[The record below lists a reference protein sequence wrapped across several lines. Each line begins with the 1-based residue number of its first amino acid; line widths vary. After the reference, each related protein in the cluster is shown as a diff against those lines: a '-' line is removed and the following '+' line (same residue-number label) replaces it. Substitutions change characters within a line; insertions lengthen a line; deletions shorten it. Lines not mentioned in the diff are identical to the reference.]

1 MSMSNAGAL
10 HRLTTT
16 SVRRGARPWWFAGA
30 LLVVTS
36 SAVSLALLP
45 AMAQAQPHR
54 TGSPGAASALSGWTS
69 APRTAVAVYSA
80 HFSASKVSSIIGS
93 KVALMEAKVE
103 VTTSE
108 CIYIGTFE
116 VIISRAP
123 GIPAADLATVAKAE
137 ARIKSQ
143 SPKGVKFT
151 FTSLPALGPT
161 AFSWS
166 YKLNGGQLVGVADNK
181 GTTGFGTML
190 GGIPKLVGAPK
201 GRVTALESLIKLD
214 MAA

>member
-1 MSMSNAGAL
+1 M
-10 HRLTTT
+10 
-16 SVRRGARPWWFAGA
+16 VRRRAACGDQQCGVAG
-30 LLVVTS
+30 L
-36 SAVSLALLP
+36 
-45 AMAQAQPHR
+45 
-54 TGSPGAASALSGWTS
+54 
-69 APRTAVAVYSA
+69 APRHGAGTATPNRIARRRVCAVRMDLGSCTAVVVDRAD
-80 HFSASKVSSIIGS
+80 FSASKVSSIIGL
-93 KVALMEAKVE
+93 KVALEGAKVE

-166 YKLNGGQLVGVADNK
+166 YKLNGGQLVGVADNE

-190 GGIPKLVGAPK
+190 GGIPKLVGVLKK
-201 GRVTALESLIKLD
+201 GGVRSALKSLIKLD

>member
-1 MSMSNAGAL
+1 
-10 HRLTTT
+10 
-16 SVRRGARPWWFAGA
+16 
-30 LLVVTS
+30 
-36 SAVSLALLP
+36 
-45 AMAQAQPHR
+45 
-54 TGSPGAASALSGWTS
+54 
-69 APRTAVAVYSA
+69 
-80 HFSASKVSSIIGS
+80 
-93 KVALMEAKVE
+93 MEAKVE

-123 GIPAADLATVAKAE
+123 AFRPPISPPSPRPKGANQF
-137 ARIKSQ
+137 S

-151 FTSLPALGPT
+151 FTSLPAFGPT

-166 YKLNGGQLVGVADNK
+166 YKLNGGQLVSVSGQQGVYR
-181 GTTGFGTML
+181 FGTML